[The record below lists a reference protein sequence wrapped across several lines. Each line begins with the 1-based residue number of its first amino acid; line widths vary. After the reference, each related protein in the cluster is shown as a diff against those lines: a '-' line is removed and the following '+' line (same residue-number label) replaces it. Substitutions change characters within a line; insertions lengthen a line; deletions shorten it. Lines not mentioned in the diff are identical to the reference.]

1 MSKSFTDKYIRSLK
15 PKKSSYYVSD
25 NTAKRGVGRLMVKV
39 QSSGRKTFCFRYY
52 KNKKPVFISIGDYPD
67 MKLVDA
73 SYKASEYGQLLTQGI
88 DPQNHLLSQK
98 LEAEQAHAE
107 LVKLELE
114 KAKKGSVLD
123 LINSYTDDMK
133 AKGKS
138 SHAHVKQ
145 CLYRDALPILGKDT
159 NACDVKVHDI
169 KRVIASVIAR
179 SSWVQSNRI
188 RSYLSAAYNFGIKH
202 DNDPAYMDREAIFGI
217 EYNPVA
223 AVPAQDVESVGDRE
237 LNQDEICHLWADLSS
252 DDFTDKAMAIGFKL
266 MFATGGQRPI
276 ELSRAKW
283 ENILFDT
290 KVWDYPI
297 GSTKNKRSHVVPLTD
312 LAIELFTE
320 LKALTGHTPYLFPMV
335 NKDGHIHVKEF
346 TEAMANYRKQATFNG
361 RANPFHEK
369 PFTPRDIRRTVKTRM
384 GELHINKETR
394 DRINNHAIKDVSD
407 KHYDRYDYI
416 KEKRD
421 ALEFW
426 CDWLDKITK
435 GNLAKSA

>member
-15 PKKSSYYVSD
+15 PKNSSYYVAD
-25 NTAKRGVGRLMVKV
+25 NTAKRGVGRLVLKV
-39 QSSGRKTFCFRYY
+39 QKSGRKTFYFRYY

-73 SYKASEYGQLLTQGI
+73 SYKASEYGQLLTQGT
-88 DPQNHLLSQK
+88 DPQSYLLTQK
-98 LEAEQAHAE
+98 VEAELTHAE
-107 LVKLELE
+107 LLKQELE
-114 KAKKGSVLD
+114 NAKKGSVLD
-123 LINSYTDDMK
+123 LFNSYTDDMQ

-138 SHAHVKQ
+138 SHKQ
-145 CLYRDALPILGKDT
+145 VRRSLYKDAVPILGADT
-159 NACDVKVHDI
+159 NACDVSVYDI
-169 KRVIASVIAR
+169 KKVISTLIER
-179 SSWVQSNRI
+179 DSWVQSNRV
-188 RSYLSAAYNFGIKH
+188 RSYLSSAFNFGIKH
-202 DNDPAYMDREAIFGI
+202 DNDPAFMNREAVFGI
-217 EYNPVA
+217 QYNPVS

-237 LNQDEICHLWADLSS
+237 LSPAEITHLWADLSS
-252 DDFTDKAMAIGFKL
+252 NDFTNKTMAIGFKL

-335 NKDGHIHVKEF
+335 NKEGHIQVKEF
-346 TEAMANYRKQATFNG
+346 TKALANYRKQATFNG

-384 GELHINKETR
+384 GELHISKEIR
-394 DRINNHAIKDVSD
+394 DRINNHALKDVSD

-421 ALEFW
+421 ALDIW
-426 CDWLDKITK
+426 CEWLGKITK
-435 GNLAKSA
+435 DELAKSA